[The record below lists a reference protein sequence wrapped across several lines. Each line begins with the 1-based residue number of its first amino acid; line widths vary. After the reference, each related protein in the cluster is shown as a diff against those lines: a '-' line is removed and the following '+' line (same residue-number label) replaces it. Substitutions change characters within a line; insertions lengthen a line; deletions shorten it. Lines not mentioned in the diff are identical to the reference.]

1 NSGVLGEAGVGVRFV
16 GGKLHDLDARRL
28 QEAAIGGMLGSGTL
42 GIDAITLG
50 MPRLRPDEGVS
61 RGPDNRD
68 RLAASRRG
76 DRRHRIATGTGAALA
91 ARNTLMSP

>member
-1 NSGVLGEAGVGVRFV
+1 MAAGALLAAARGRPEPSEEGPALEDDGGVLGEAGVGMRFV

-50 MPRLRPDEGVS
+50 MPRLCPDEGVS
-61 RGPDNRD
+61 RGADDRD
-68 RLAASRRG
+68 RPEASR
-76 DRRHRIATGTGAALA
+76 
-91 ARNTLMSP
+91 